1 MKKNL
6 LKSLVIFLLLPV
18 LIFVGCK
25 DSKSLPKISVSR
37 YFKDKITVSRHSFAE
52 TSTDT
57 ISLLTQKK
65 AKKQNLSPY
74 TKFEISAQPIWI
86 YKMYVEKISFYVYC
100 NQTTETPLTLNLK
113 MTDLASEKDI
123 WASTE
128 ENVPVSDYE
137 EQCTVEPKAFKS
149 IKCTFEIGKTVV
161 MATGSTI
168 TINVDSLEIFSLDEN
183 GESTFR
189 WLIYDFEVH
198 GESRAYTR

>member
-1 MKKNL
+1 MKKNI

-25 DSKSLPKISVSR
+25 DSKSLPKITASR
-37 YFKDKITVSRHSFAE
+37 YFKDKITISRHGFAE
-52 TSTDT
+52 TSTDSL
-57 ISLLTQKK
+57 SLLTQKK
-65 AKKQNLSPY
+65 AKKQNLSAY
-74 TKFEISAQPIWI
+74 TKFEINAQPIWI
-86 YKMYVEKISFYVYC
+86 YKMYVQKISFYIYC
-100 NQTTETPLTLNLK
+100 NETTETQLTINLK
-113 MTDLASEKDI
+113 MTDLASEDDI

-128 ENVPVSDYE
+128 ENISVSDYE
-137 EQCTVEPKAFKS
+137 EQCSVAPKAYKS
-149 IKCTFEIGKTVV
+149 VKCTFEIGKTVV

-189 WLIYDFEVH
+189 WLIYGFEVH